1 MTIKIKKIK
10 DEEIN
15 LGLEFLEALYLE
27 LGEESESI
35 KYLSETFLKS
45 ILESGKTEFYFID
58 SDDVQKLGFFTLT
71 NSQAIYAGG
80 QYGSLDEMYIIPQYR
95 SMKIGLTIIEEIK
108 RIGKEKNWKRI
119 DVTAPTDSNEKGAVN
134 FYIKAGFLHT
144 GPKLKIII

>member
-15 LGLEFLEALYLE
+15 LGLEFLESLYLE

-58 SDDVQKLGFFTLT
+58 SDDVQ
-71 NSQAIYAGG
+71 N
-80 QYGSLDEMYIIPQYR
+80 
-95 SMKIGLTIIEEIK
+95 
-108 RIGKEKNWKRI
+108 
-119 DVTAPTDSNEKGAVN
+119 
-134 FYIKAGFLHT
+134 
-144 GPKLKIII
+144 